1 MEVSAA
7 IQLIKNDRLTQQ
19 NPATW
24 VDLGC
29 GSGLFT
35 NALTNLLPPGS
46 TVYAVDKAPVR
57 LDPALTNQEVEI
69 KILQLDFIRE
79 ELLWNQLDGIL
90 MANSLH
96 YVADKTALINRLSRH
111 LQPDGCFLIVEYD
124 TDKPVAQWVPYPI
137 SFDKLSALFTEMG
150 FTTVHRLGKH
160 PSDFGRADIY
170 AALVAY

>member
-35 NALTNLLPPGS
+35 NALASLLPPGS

-79 ELLWNQLDGIL
+79 ELPWNQLDGIL

-96 YVADKTALINRLSRH
+96 YVADKTALINNLSRR
-111 LQPDGCFLIVEYD
+111 LQVNGHFLIVEYD
-124 TDKPVAQWVPYPI
+124 TYKPVPQWVPYPI
-137 SFDKLSALFTEMG
+137 SFAKLSSLFTDAG
-150 FTTVHRLGKH
+150 FTSVQRLGRH
-160 PSDFGRADIY
+160 PSVFGRADMY
-170 AALVAY
+170 AALISR